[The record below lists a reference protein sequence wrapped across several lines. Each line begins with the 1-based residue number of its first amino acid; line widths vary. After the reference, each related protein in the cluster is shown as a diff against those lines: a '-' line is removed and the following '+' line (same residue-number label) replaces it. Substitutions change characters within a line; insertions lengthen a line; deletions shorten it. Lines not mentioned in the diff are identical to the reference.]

1 MENFDLKKYLTE
13 SYLSEN
19 TGQVLVDK
27 VEPRWIIAEPN
38 NINMKGLT
46 AISPDSRSE
55 LTYYKNKSNAEKEL
69 ADLVISAEVKADK
82 LRDDPEWYVDV
93 PGAKEADEEFIKRI
107 NNAEVIEVEMQ
118 LKITVK

>member
-55 LTYYKNKSNAEKEL
+55 LTYYKNKRNAEKEL
-69 ADLVISAEVKADK
+69 ADLVISAEVRADK

-107 NNAEVIEVEMQ
+107 NNTEVIEVEMQ

>member
-1 MENFDLKKYLTE
+1 MDNFDLKKYLTE
-13 SYLSEN
+13 SRLDEDS
-19 TGQVLVDK
+19 GKVLVDK

-46 AISPDSRSE
+46 AISPDSTSE
-55 LTYYKNKSNAEKEL
+55 LTYYKNKRNAEKEL
-69 ADLVISAEVKADK
+69 ADLVISAEVRADK

-93 PGAKEADEEFIKRI
+93 PGAKEADEEYIKRI

>member
-27 VEPRWIIAEPN
+27 VEPRWIITEPN

-55 LTYYKNKSNAEKEL
+55 LTYYKNKRNAEKEL
-69 ADLVISAEVKADK
+69 ADLVISAEVRADK

>member
-55 LTYYKNKSNAEKEL
+55 LTYYKNKRNAEKEL
-69 ADLVISAEVKADK
+69 ADLVISAEVRADK

-107 NNAEVIEVEMQ
+107 NNAEVIEVKMQ